1 MADDLRLADPAASH
15 AVLAGV
21 SHYEHLYDLPAV
33 ANNVAALA
41 ATLSDPGVWGLTPDR
56 IEIVEPEKVGSR
68 FTWAVKE
75 AAEKATDTLLVYYAG
90 HGTPE
95 DGTRELY
102 LGLPGQVQGYVETA
116 LRYKWVADKLNSKRN
131 TVRHIVVII
140 DSCYSG
146 LGTIG
151 YMSAGETLAQ
161 VVDGEF
167 RDIKGHAVLT
177 SSAANKLSKAPVGA
191 PYTAFTGELLSI
203 LESGITDGPALLN
216 VETLHREIVRR
227 LPDQLPD
234 LGARGSTNVVCFA
247 RNTAYIPP
255 PAEAP
260 SRPAEGRT
268 PAPQAPATVPA
279 LPPRMPVLV
288 RAELEQMPRVKGF
301 HLVRP
306 GYAESRPVTKAR
318 QMHLLS
324 GREELIGVWQ
334 WKRSVF
340 DSKSL
345 VFTNQGIRVSDG
357 GVSFQLSY
365 ADFHRCSFE
374 YRQFAVPG
382 VEFDTIDKTYL
393 SVWGPDV
400 HWSSP
405 PITNGYDIRHLAAAL
420 NAIRKTA
427 TGEQ

>member
-1 MADDLRLADPAASH
+1 MADDLRLADPAASY

-21 SHYEHLYDLPAV
+21 SKYEHLDDLPAV
-33 ANNVAALA
+33 ANNVAALRE
-41 ATLSDPGVWGLTPDR
+41 TLADPAVWGLPLDR

-102 LGLPGQVQGYVETA
+102 LGLPGQMQGYVETA
-116 LRYKWVADKLNSKRN
+116 LRYKWVAEKLNSARN
-131 TVRHIVVII
+131 TARHIIVII

-146 LGTIG
+146 LGTTG
-151 YMSAGETLAQ
+151 YMSDGETLAQ
-161 VVDGEF
+161 VVNGEF
-167 RDIKGHAVLT
+167 TEIKGRAVLT
-177 SSAANKLSKAPVGA
+177 SSAANKVSKAPVGA
-191 PYTAFTGELLSI
+191 PYTAYTGELLSI
-203 LESGITDGPALLN
+203 LESGIKDGPSLLN

-227 LPDQLPD
+227 LPVQLPD

-247 RNTAYIPP
+247 RNAAYIPP
-255 PAEAP
+255 SA
-260 SRPAEGRT
+260 GT
-268 PAPQAPATVPA
+268 PAPPAAERAPAPQPPATVPT

-324 GREELIGVWQ
+324 SREELLGVWQ

-340 DSKSL
+340 ESKSL
-345 VFTNQGIRVSDG
+345 VFTNEGIRVSDG

-365 ADFHRCSFE
+365 ADFHQSTFE

-382 VEFDTIDKTYL
+382 VEFGTIDKTYL

-405 PITNGYDIRHLAAAL
+405 PMTAGYDVRHLAAAL
-420 NAIRKTA
+420 NAIRRTA